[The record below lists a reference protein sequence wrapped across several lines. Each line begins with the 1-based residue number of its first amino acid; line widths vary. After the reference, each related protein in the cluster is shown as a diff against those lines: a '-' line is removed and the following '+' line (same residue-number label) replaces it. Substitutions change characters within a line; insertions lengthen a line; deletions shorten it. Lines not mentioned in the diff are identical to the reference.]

1 MPNFPLSPI
10 KKAGELYF
18 VSGQIGI
25 KDGQLAGDDI
35 KTQLAQAV
43 ANIVSILE
51 GEGLSLADVLDVTA
65 FLVNQEDYQGFND
78 LYRELFQEPYPT
90 RTTVTVK
97 SLPANALV
105 ELKVVA
111 RARS

>member
-35 KTQLAQAV
+35 KTQLAQTI
-43 ANIVSILE
+43 ANIKSILE
-51 GEGLSLADVLDVTA
+51 GEELSLSDIIDVTV
-65 FLVNQEDYQGFND
+65 FLVNQEDYQDFND
-78 LYRELFQEPYPT
+78 SYRELFQEPYPT

-105 ELKVVA
+105 ELKVIA
-111 RARS
+111 RIQR